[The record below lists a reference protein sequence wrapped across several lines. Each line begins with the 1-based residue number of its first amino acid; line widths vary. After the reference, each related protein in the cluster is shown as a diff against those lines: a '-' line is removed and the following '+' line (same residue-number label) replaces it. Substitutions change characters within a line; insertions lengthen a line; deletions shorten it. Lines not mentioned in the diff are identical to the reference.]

1 MNGSC
6 QVPIAG
12 YATVSG
18 DEISFTGLISAP
30 EGDQVYKESAAGTD
44 PIEAGRI
51 VAEKI
56 SAQGGYDL
64 IQRFI
69 AESNV

>member
-1 MNGSC
+1 M
-6 QVPIAG
+6 PIAG
-12 YATVSG
+12 FATVNEG
-18 DEISFTGLISAP
+18 EITFTGLISSP
-30 EGDQVYKESAAGTD
+30 EADQVFKETSISRD
-44 PIEAGRI
+44 PIEAGRE

-64 IQRFI
+64 IQRVK